1 AISINP
7 SAVYTIRGVASG
19 KCVEILA
26 ASTANSAKVQINS
39 CAATSAAQTFRL
51 QVASGTFYNVVNT
64 NSGKCLDVSGKLTT
78 DGAAVIQY
86 QCNGGTNQQW
96 TLTDTSGG
104 AVRLTARH
112 SNKVMEVNGGATAN
126 GTAIVQRTWSGATH
140 QQFVVAQVP
149 GGGSGGAT
157 GSGGAGGGA
166 SSSGGGPGSGGF
178 PDAGSDAPLGS
189 PDASIGGDALSG
201 DGGAV
206 SCAEQQPSADPY
218 SISIAGQWDFTPQ
231 GGTAKKIQVPGGGWI
246 KQGFSAPTGTYRT
259 TITVPTNP
267 TLGAA
272 QTTLLELGAVNHEA
286 TLTVGTTMVGKTMTA
301 FTPSVFDITHFVT
314 PGQSYPI
321 SILVRGRDAF
331 KNASG
336 RRLVPAAADWSPN
349 VPQGIYRSAMLRVYP
364 DVYISD
370 AFVRTS
376 VSAKTL
382 TYDVWVTNTGAA
394 ARQVTL
400 SGKLGSWNCDA
411 VTYPEVPASNVTVA
425 PGATMKVTVGPL
437 PWTAPPSSYWWPNVP
452 FQQDYHARLHNLHI
466 TVADATHTIHSRVVR
481 FGFRETE
488 QRRAD
493 AQHVY
498 YYLNGVRVSYR
509 GDSLQGV
516 DYDSINFAG
525 GPGDA
530 YDTFPGFLPPSAG
543 NGGWPQAVRNVQQ
556 LNYNVVRIHQEPAP
570 PYMIDV
576 ADELGLMIIDESAI
590 RGTDGQ
596 DFVMGHDNMVN
607 HVRQLVLRDRN
618 HPSIIRWSMSNEE
631 NLSAADSAQFATDL
645 YNAIV
650 ALDPTRPVSA
660 DVGGSFQQYNQ
671 ITQPNFATFG
681 HYLPDNLGKY
691 TEEVGTRTDRPL
703 GQGEY
708 IWPKDVTRQGFMW
721 FATSTM
727 AMRVKDASDLRPY
740 TLLSA
745 WSSFV
750 PGVKTTMMRLEP
762 TYPEGAINPPLF
774 GEDNLPDPWSNPI
787 VMRIQRAFNPV
798 LVADQA
804 YWEANKMSNANG
816 DWPISKPALAKNAD
830 AMRNLLIFNDTF
842 AGTAITV
849 TWELRAGSSTGAVAS
864 MGTFMADVPLGSRV
878 THPITIHTP
887 ATGTSCVLVLRAQ
900 KDGSVLFDDTAQ
912 IFMLN

>member
-1 AISINP
+1 MGPTRRLTLPVLAIWSALVAVSCTSRSPAGNP
-7 SAVYTIRGVASG
+7 GSGGRAAATGGQASG
-19 KCVEILA
+19 G
-26 ASTANSAKVQINS
+26 
-39 CAATSAAQTFRL
+39 QT
-51 QVASGTFYNVVNT
+51 T
-64 NSGKCLDVSGKLTT
+64 
-78 DGAAVIQY
+78 
-86 QCNGGTNQQW
+86 
-96 TLTDTSGG
+96 
-104 AVRLTARH
+104 
-112 SNKVMEVNGGATAN
+112 
-126 GTAIVQRTWSGATH
+126 
-140 QQFVVAQVP
+140 VP
-149 GGGSGGAT
+149 GGTGGGAGRGALTGGTLGAT
-157 GSGGAGGGA
+157 GGQHDPSGGNG
-166 SSSGGGPGSGGF
+166 SSSTGGGPGFGGGL
-178 PDAGSDAPLGS
+178 DAGIDAPIGGSDAG
-189 PDASIGGDALSG
+189 AGGTAPPV

-206 SCAEQQPSADPY
+206 SCGEQQQGSDPY
-218 SISIAGQWDFTPQ
+218 SISIAGQWDFMPE
-231 GGTAKKIQVPGGGWI
+231 GGTATKIQVPGGGWI
-246 KQGFSAPTGTYRT
+246 KQGFSAPSGTYRT
-259 TITVPTNP
+259 TIKVPANP
-267 TLGAA
+267 TLGTA

-286 TLTVGTTMVGKTMTA
+286 TLTVGTTVVGKTMTA
-301 FTPSVFDITHFVT
+301 FTPSVFDITRFVT
-314 PGQSYPI
+314 LGQSYPI

-331 KNASG
+331 KTASG
-336 RRLVPAAADWSPN
+336 KRMVPAAADWSTN

-364 DVYISD
+364 DVYVSD

-376 VSAKTL
+376 VAAKTL
-382 TYDVWVTNTGAA
+382 TYDVWVTNTGAVP
-394 ARQVTL
+394 RQVTL
-400 SGKLGSWNCDA
+400 SGELNSWNCDA
-411 VTYPEVPASNVTVA
+411 VTYPQVPSSNVTVA
-425 PGATMKVTVGPL
+425 SGTTMKVTVGPL
-437 PWTAPPSSYWWPNVP
+437 AWTAPPSSYWWPNVP
-452 FQQDYHARLHNLHI
+452 YQQDYHAKLHNLRI
-466 TVADATHTIHSRVVR
+466 TLGDAAHVIHTRVVR

-516 DYDSINFAG
+516 DYDSIDFAG
-525 GPGDA
+525 GRGDA

-543 NGGWPQAVRNVQQ
+543 NGGWPQAVRNVQR

-570 PYMIDV
+570 PYMLDV

-596 DFVMGHDNMVN
+596 DFAVGHDNMVN

-631 NLSAADSAQFATDL
+631 NLSPTDSAQFATDL

-660 DVGGSFQQYNQ
+660 DVGGSFQQYTQ

-691 TEEVGTRTDRPL
+691 TEEVGARTDRPF

-727 AMRVKDASDLRPY
+727 AMRAKDASDLRPY

-745 WSSFV
+745 WASFV
-750 PGVKTTMMRLEP
+750 PGVRTTMMRLEP

-774 GEDNLPDPWSNPI
+774 GEDNLSDPWSNPI
-787 VMRIQRAFNPV
+787 VMRVQRAFNPV

-804 YWEANKMSNANG
+804 FWEANKMSNANG
-816 DWPISKPALAKNAD
+816 DWPVSRPALARDAD
-830 AMRNLLIFNDTF
+830 AMRDLIIFNDTF
-842 AGTAITV
+842 AGTVVSV

-887 ATGTSCVLVLRAQ
+887 AGGASCVLVLRAQ
-900 KDGSVLFDDTAQ
+900 KDGAVVFEDTAQ
-912 IFMLN
+912 IFTIN